1 MDEVEESSVRTE
13 VLRPLVPFFLSQ
25 AGQGWVRT
33 PETRFECIGRV
44 DRVDSSDVT
53 GRTSARETDMPDTT
67 TTLSE
72 LFEGIRDCLEDHD
85 LDASRFLRD
94 GILESVALGNA
105 WLTQQEQELLDS
117 F

>member
-1 MDEVEESSVRTE
+1 ME
-13 VLRPLVPFFLSQ
+13 
-25 AGQGWVRT
+25 AGRWVRT
-33 PETRFECIGRV
+33 PDGRFVWIGRA
-44 DRVDSSDVT
+44 DSADSNDVT

-85 LDASRFLRD
+85 LDAARVLRD

-105 WLTQQEQELLDS
+105 WLTPEEQELLES